1 MAKLPTKKEEYVA
14 WQDIY
19 SFCVQAKQPIENNW
33 RRWYSIAD
41 DNLWGGARNTDGSS
55 AIEVNE
61 LGSII
66 ETIIP
71 NIILH
76 PGKVEIRAINEEDIY
91 KAVIYEY
98 LGKYILS
105 HSDIKQQ
112 FLKCVYDTL
121 VLGDSLV
128 KIGYWNLPLV
138 RDNQFKAGLAGDT
151 TSSAFAL
158 HLPLFEFLPDY
169 HVNDWSLQ
177 RFYIHE
183 VKKHIDEFIDNDT
196 YDQKQVDKLKPSFT
210 ERDVY
215 NPTNNMLSSKKEYIQ
230 VQEIH
235 NLVKGEMYVAAYTN
249 NAEGFLL
256 QTQETYPFTPFE
268 KLSFFPRPMSIWGT
282 SVSQRIEKHLVELS
296 RYHSG
301 LSSIMRKIGVFKTM
315 FDSTKIKPEVI
326 KLLKT
331 ANDEALPI
339 VGPPA
344 GAIETVDLGVSGRQ
358 FVFDQAIN
366 IKETTIR
373 SMSGVTQQEMGVA
386 ETGVDTAFEVNTLK
400 SASDIKNQMRLNTFE
415 AFAKRV
421 IEKLIYIVSV
431 EYTPDRISQM
441 TGIDSNVI
449 EQLIEPYNPGK
460 YILEYGDSAANSNK
474 ERMNKLQ
481 WLLQSPLAGAINP
494 SYALRLASDALG
506 LEFSD
511 EMILPGG
518 LIGGGQGQQQT
529 VQSGVST
536 PGNRQQESSG
546 VNNSQTTRRS
556 M

>member
-1 MAKLPTKKEEYVA
+1 MRQPTSKEKYQGWRETFEFSTQSR
-14 WQDIY
+14 QDIE
-19 SFCVQAKQPIENNW
+19 KRW
-33 RRWYSIAD
+33 RRYYAIVD
-41 DNLWGGARNTDGSS
+41 DNLWAGARNTDGST

-98 LGKYILS
+98 IGKYLLS
-105 HSDIKQQ
+105 HYNIKDQ
-112 FLKCVYDTL
+112 FMKNVYDSL
-121 VLGDSLV
+121 VLGDSLIKV
-128 KIGYWNLPLV
+128 GFWTLPLV
-138 RDNQFKAGLAGDT
+138 QDAQWKAGLASST
-151 TSSAFAL
+151 TESAFAL
-158 HLPLFEFLPDY
+158 HTPLFEFFPDY

-177 RFYIHE
+177 RFYIHQ
-183 VKKHIDEFIDNDT
+183 VYKHIDEFIDNDM
-196 YDQKQVDKLKPSFT
+196 YDQKQVDKLKPDTT
-210 ERDVY
+210 ERDIFDPS
-215 NPTNNMLSSKKEYIQ
+215 NEMLNNKKEYIK

-235 NLVKGEMYVAAYTN
+235 NLVKAEMYVMGYN
-249 NAEGFLL
+249 YGCDDFLMEGP
-256 QTQETYPFTPFE
+256 ETYPLVPFE
-268 KLSFFPRPMSIWGT
+268 HLSFFPRPMNIWGT

-301 LSSIMRKIGVFKTM
+301 LSSVMRKIGVFKTM

-339 VGPPA
+339 VGPPS

-481 WLLQSPLAGAINP
+481 WLLQSPLASAIDP
-494 SYALRLASDALG
+494 SYAMQMAADVLG
-506 LEFSD
+506 LEFTD
-511 EMILPGG
+511 EMLLPGAAIMG
-518 LIGGGQGQQQT
+518 KGGMGNTGSNQ
-529 VQSGVST
+529 GVST

-546 VNNSQTTRRS
+546 TNNSQTTRRS

>member
-1 MAKLPTKKEEYVA
+1 MAKIPTRQQRYQGWRETYEFCT
-14 WQDIY
+14 QSRRDI
-19 SFCVQAKQPIENNW
+19 ERRW
-33 RRWYSIAD
+33 RRYYSIVD
-41 DNLWGGARNTDGSS
+41 DNLWNGARNTDGSS

-98 LGKYILS
+98 IGKYLLS
-105 HSDIKQQ
+105 HYNIKEQ
-112 FLKCVYDTL
+112 FMRNVYDSL
-121 VLGDSLV
+121 VLGDSLIKV
-128 KIGYWNLPLV
+128 GFWLLPLV
-138 RDNQFKAGLAGDT
+138 RDAQWKSGLSSST
-151 TSSAFAL
+151 TESAFAL
-158 HLPLFEFLPDY
+158 HTPLFEFFPDY

-177 RFYIHE
+177 RFYIHQ
-183 VKKHIDEFIDNDT
+183 VYKHIDEFIDNDM
-196 YDQKQVDKLKPSFT
+196 YDQRQVDRLKPDST
-210 ERDVY
+210 ERDVFDPS
-215 NPTNNMLSSKKEYIQ
+215 NDTLNNKKEYIK

-235 NLVKGEMYVAAYTN
+235 NLVKGEMYIMVYNYGCNDFLMDGAEAYP
-249 NAEGFLL
+249 LV
-256 QTQETYPFTPFE
+256 PFE
-268 KLSFFPRPMSIWGT
+268 HLAFFPRPMSLWGT

-339 VGPPA
+339 VGPPS
-344 GAIETVDLGVSGRQ
+344 GAIESIDLGVSGRQ

-386 ETGVDTAFEVNTLK
+386 ETGVDTAFEVNVLK
-400 SASDIKNQMRLNTFE
+400 GASDIKNQMRLNIFE

-421 IEKLIYIVSV
+421 IEKLIYIISV

-441 TGIDSNVI
+441 TGIDLNVV

-460 YILEYGDSAANSNK
+460 YLLEYGDSAANSNK

-481 WLLQSPLAGAINP
+481 WLLQSPLASAINP
-494 SYALRLASDALG
+494 SYAMQMVADVLG
-506 LEFSD
+506 LEFTD
-511 EMILPGG
+511 EMLLPGAMM
-518 LIGGGQGQQQT
+518 GGGNGRQQT

-536 PGNRQQESSG
+536 PGNRQEQSSG
-546 VNNSQTTRRS
+546 MNNSQQTRRS

>member
-1 MAKLPTKKEEYVA
+1 ML
-14 WQDIY
+14 
-19 SFCVQAKQPIENNW
+19 NN
-33 RRWYSIAD
+33 
-41 DNLWGGARNTDGSS
+41 
-55 AIEVNE
+55 
-61 LGSII
+61 
-66 ETIIP
+66 
-71 NIILH
+71 
-76 PGKVEIRAINEEDIY
+76 
-91 KAVIYEY
+91 
-98 LGKYILS
+98 
-105 HSDIKQQ
+105 
-112 FLKCVYDTL
+112 
-121 VLGDSLV
+121 
-128 KIGYWNLPLV
+128 
-138 RDNQFKAGLAGDT
+138 
-151 TSSAFAL
+151 
-158 HLPLFEFLPDY
+158 
-169 HVNDWSLQ
+169 
-177 RFYIHE
+177 
-183 VKKHIDEFIDNDT
+183 
-196 YDQKQVDKLKPSFT
+196 
-210 ERDVY
+210 
-215 NPTNNMLSSKKEYIQ
+215 KKEYIK

-235 NLVKGEMYVAAYTN
+235 NLVKAEMYVMGYN
-249 NAEGFLL
+249 YGCDDFLMEGP
-256 QTQETYPFTPFE
+256 ETYPLVPFE
-268 KLSFFPRPMSIWGT
+268 HLSFFPRPMNIWGT

-301 LSSIMRKIGVFKTM
+301 LSSVMRKIGVFKTM

-339 VGPPA
+339 VGPPS

-415 AFAKRV
+415 SFAKRV

-481 WLLQSPLAGAINP
+481 WLLQSPLASAIDP
-494 SYALRLASDALG
+494 SYAMQMAADVLG
-506 LEFSD
+506 LEFTD
-511 EMILPGG
+511 EMLLPGAAIMG
-518 LIGGGQGQQQT
+518 KGGMGNTGSNQ
-529 VQSGVST
+529 GVST
-536 PGNRQQESSG
+536 PGNRQEQSSG
-546 VNNSQTTRRS
+546 INNSQATRRS